1 MRSAYASLQC
11 SRNGGPFLMLPLAA
25 MVGIGAASSMFG
37 AASARSTNRREMEF
51 AERMSSTAWQRGV
64 ADMRKAGLNPM
75 LAFSQG
81 PASSPTVG
89 LDNPAEA
96 ADISGNMQ
104 SAIATVNQTKLVNA
118 QVDALAGQ
126 AASSRADAAATGAQA
141 LRDAEAWE
149 GSGKA
154 LSGQRALD
162 MWDKQM
168 ANLEAQAASAGARA
182 DLDRVDKELK
192 EMAKSG
198 AAWSAGQFEAL
209 MDSIEALPDFMQGPV
224 RMLIFILGQTGVIPG
239 ATYMMGKG
247 MGKSSARVPEV
258 PPSHMGGGPS
268 SPAYKYNKQGKPI
281 AQ

>member
-1 MRSAYASLQC
+1 
-11 SRNGGPFLMLPLAA
+11 MLPLAA

-258 PPSHMGGGPS
+258 APSHMGGGPS